1 MQSTQWFRA
10 VVLAV
15 FDSLEKERSATERT
29 EFPEKNLKLP
39 VFSVAKHTVF
49 PLAQCQRIIL
59 GEMPSTKR
67 KERMT
72 GQFYSHLNPK
82 CDSGAFEEKGGC
94 GVFAREPIR
103 KGELICLWGGRIVAE
118 NEIDPTMEFFTQR
131 ILQIEEGLYL
141 EAPLPLEPT
150 DCFNHSCEP
159 NVGFTGQIGLIA
171 MRDIHAGEELN
182 FDYAMCDGSEYD
194 EFNCYCGSAACRG
207 RVRGT
212 DWSKPELWEKY
223 NGYFMPYLE
232 RRIEALKAKA
242 VPA

>member
-1 MQSTQWFRA
+1 
-10 VVLAV
+10 
-15 FDSLEKERSATERT
+15 
-29 EFPEKNLKLP
+29 
-39 VFSVAKHTVF
+39 
-49 PLAQCQRIIL
+49 
-59 GEMPSTKR
+59 
-67 KERMT
+67 MT

-82 CDSGAFEEKGGC
+82 CDSGEFEEKGGC

-118 NEIDPTMEFFTQR
+118 NELDPNMNFFTQR

-182 FDYAMCDGSEYD
+182 FDYAMCDGSNYD
-194 EFNCYCGSAACRG
+194 EFTCYCGSETCRG
-207 RVRGT
+207 QVKGT
-212 DWSKPELWEKY
+212 DWTRPELWEKY
-223 NGYFMPYLE
+223 DGYFMPYLA
-232 RRIEALKAKA
+232 RRIEKLKTK
-242 VPA
+242 VHVIE